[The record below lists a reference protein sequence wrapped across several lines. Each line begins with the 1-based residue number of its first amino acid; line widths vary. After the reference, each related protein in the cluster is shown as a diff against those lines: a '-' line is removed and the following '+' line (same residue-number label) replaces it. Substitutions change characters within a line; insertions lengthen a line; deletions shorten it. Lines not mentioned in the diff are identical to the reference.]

1 MPPAFS
7 TILDDT
13 VTYAKWKPSG
23 NGMPGNMSCGKITVE
38 TLELAKRD
46 LRIFLTNNRKLA
58 PSDYVTKCLNVWEDP
73 RVSNW
78 IDQNREEFAKL
89 DFDRFFVVLRDR
101 VLEHDWQDSTFRKM
115 RAVRMPEGLNT
126 SISDLAVQLLVLNN
140 LLQGTPRFQSEENLK
155 IMLIDAADSHLREA
169 YNKEVEDH
177 AANTVHG
184 IHSKDFDTFT
194 KAFQVLDNS
203 RHRQLLMARQMAEHM
218 LKSRPGSRATT
229 PLSSSSLANA
239 QNRRNGTATGPT
251 SYSGRLPPLTTNER
265 RLLGDNEGCFKCRS
279 FFVKCRTSSNEHEFP
294 LPVGN
299 GYKELTTADVES
311 ARKLRGPASKTNKK
325 ARTGPIATIAA
336 VIEDDDNDVVASI
349 IPNAVLGNG
358 TDSEEEI

>member
-1 MPPAFS
+1 MPPVFS

-23 NGMPGNMSCGKITVE
+23 NGMPGIMSCGKITVE
-38 TLELAKRD
+38 TLETAKRD

-58 PSDYVTKCLNVWEDP
+58 PSDYVERCLNVWEDP
-73 RVSNW
+73 RISNW
-78 IDQNREEFAKL
+78 IEQNRDEFTKL
-89 DFDRFFVVLRDR
+89 DFNKFFTVLRDR

-155 IMLIDAADSHLREA
+155 IMLIDAMDAGLRES
-169 YNKEVEDH
+169 YNKEIEDH
-177 AANTVHG
+177 AANLSHG
-184 IHSKDFDTFT
+184 IHSKDFDAFT
-194 KAFQVLDNS
+194 KAMQVLDNS

-218 LKSRPGSRATT
+218 IKSRPNSRSTT
-229 PLSSSSLANA
+229 PLTSSSAANS
-239 QNRRNGTATGPT
+239 QNKRTG
-251 SYSGRLPPLTTNER
+251 SMGGSSNLSGRLPPLTTNER

-279 FFVKCRTSSNEHEFP
+279 FFVKCRTSSAEHEFP
-294 LPVGN
+294 LPVGT
-299 GYKELTTADVES
+299 GYKELTTADVEA
-311 ARKLRGPASKTNKK
+311 ARKLRGPPADSNKR
-325 ARTGPIATIAA
+325 ARTGPIAT
-336 VIEDDDNDVVASI
+336 VGTLNETEDDDVVASI
-349 IPNAVLGNG
+349 MPSAVLGDG